1 MSFFNKL
8 FSKAQREGT
17 VAYRR
22 KMAAELHGMPVR
34 YVTERTEDNDDVVGR
49 GGHMS
54 VYEDE
59 LILDSSGDTI
69 FRARVSELDA
79 SYLMSGDGV
88 ILKGPNL
95 LENGRERTL
104 TVHFVYYRK

>member
-1 MSFFNKL
+1 MKFLQKL
-8 FSKAQREGT
+8 FAAKEREGT
-17 VAYRR
+17 AAYRR
-22 KMAAELHGMPVR
+22 KMAEQLHGMPVR
-34 YVTERTEDNDDVVGR
+34 YVTERREDNDDVVGR

-69 FRARVSELDA
+69 FRANVCELET

-88 ILKGPNL
+88 ILKGKNL
-95 LENGRERTL
+95 LEDGRMRTL
-104 TVHFVYYRK
+104 TVHFVYHRK